1 MHLFIKFCLAQVKKI
16 VKANEKVTCSADP
29 NFYIKYKD
37 NNNNNNNNNNSNFGC
52 FKILE
57 YLYWC
62 T

>member
-1 MHLFIKFCLAQVKKI
+1 M
-16 VKANEKVTCSADP
+16 KANEKVTCSADP